1 MGHHH
6 HHHHHHHSSGHIDD
20 DDKHMLEMK
29 EILGP
34 LNDVIKNSK
43 ENIVNKS
50 LKKLDVVS
58 REEFEVQKKIL
69 LKTRQK
75 LEQVEAK
82 LDKLL
87 AEKKYPYDVPD
98 YA

>member
-1 MGHHH
+1 
-6 HHHHHHHSSGHIDD
+6 
-20 DDKHMLEMK
+20 MK

-43 ENIVNKS
+43 ESIVNKS

-75 LEQVEAK
+75 LEQLEAK

-87 AEKKYPYDVPD
+87 AEKK
-98 YA
+98 

>member
-1 MGHHH
+1 
-6 HHHHHHHSSGHIDD
+6 
-20 DDKHMLEMK
+20 MK

-34 LNDVIKNSK
+34 INDVIKNSK

-50 LKKLDVVS
+50 LKRLDVVS
-58 REEFEVQKKIL
+58 REEFETQKKIL

-75 LEQVEAK
+75 LDQIEAK

-87 AEKKYPYDVPD
+87 NEKG
-98 YA
+98 

>member
-1 MGHHH
+1 
-6 HHHHHHHSSGHIDD
+6 
-20 DDKHMLEMK
+20 MK

-34 LNDVIKNSK
+34 IGDVIQNSK
-43 ENIVNKS
+43 KSIVDKS

-75 LEQVEAK
+75 LEQIEAK
-82 LDKLL
+82 LDQLL
-87 AEKKYPYDVPD
+87 AQQK
-98 YA
+98 

>member
-1 MGHHH
+1 
-6 HHHHHHHSSGHIDD
+6 
-20 DDKHMLEMK
+20 MK
-29 EILGP
+29 EILGS

-43 ENIVNKS
+43 RSIVNKS

-75 LEQVEAK
+75 LESIEAK
-82 LDKLL
+82 LDLLL
-87 AEKKYPYDVPD
+87 AEKK
-98 YA
+98 

>member
-1 MGHHH
+1 
-6 HHHHHHHSSGHIDD
+6 
-20 DDKHMLEMK
+20 MK

-34 LNDVIKNSK
+34 IGDVIQNSK
-43 ENIVNKS
+43 KSIVDKS

-75 LEQVEAK
+75 LEQIETK
-82 LDKLL
+82 LDQLL
-87 AEKKYPYDVPD
+87 AQQK
-98 YA
+98 

>member
-1 MGHHH
+1 
-6 HHHHHHHSSGHIDD
+6 
-20 DDKHMLEMK
+20 MK

-34 LNDVIKNSK
+34 INDVIKNSK
-43 ENIVNKS
+43 ESIINKN

-75 LEQVEAK
+75 LEQIEAK

-87 AEKKYPYDVPD
+87 AEKK
-98 YA
+98 

>member
-1 MGHHH
+1 
-6 HHHHHHHSSGHIDD
+6 
-20 DDKHMLEMK
+20 MK

-34 LNDVIKNSK
+34 INDVIKNSK

-50 LKKLDVVS
+50 LKRFDVVS
-58 REEFEVQKKIL
+58 REEFETQKKIL

-75 LEQVEAK
+75 LEQIEAK

-87 AEKKYPYDVPD
+87 NEKG
-98 YA
+98 

>member
-1 MGHHH
+1 
-6 HHHHHHHSSGHIDD
+6 
-20 DDKHMLEMK
+20 MK

-69 LKTRQK
+69 LKLVKSLSR
-75 LEQVEAK
+75 
-82 LDKLL
+82 
-87 AEKKYPYDVPD
+87 
-98 YA
+98 

>member
-1 MGHHH
+1 
-6 HHHHHHHSSGHIDD
+6 
-20 DDKHMLEMK
+20 MK

-34 LNDVIKNSK
+34 INDVIKNSK
-43 ENIVNKS
+43 ESIFNKS
-50 LKKLDVVS
+50 LKKLDVVN

-75 LEQVEAK
+75 LEQIEAK

-87 AEKKYPYDVPD
+87 AEKK
-98 YA
+98 

>member
-1 MGHHH
+1 
-6 HHHHHHHSSGHIDD
+6 
-20 DDKHMLEMK
+20 MK

-34 LNDVIKNSK
+34 INDVIKNSK
-43 ENIVNKS
+43 ESLVNKS

-75 LEQVEAK
+75 LESIEAK
-82 LDKLL
+82 LDQLL
-87 AEKKYPYDVPD
+87 AEKK
-98 YA
+98 